1 MKNRYFN
8 TTAIVLNRIFYC
20 PYCGKKLQEYEKL
33 EGQFD
38 VFHYYNCDCPD
49 AEREHELKMQIKEH
63 EAMIISLKNKM
74 PKPKYKL
81 QEQLVQIPVL

>member
-38 VFHYYNCDCPD
+38 AFHYYNCDCPD
-49 AEREHELKMQIKEH
+49 AECEHELKMQINKYEN
-63 EAMIISLKNKM
+63 AIVSLKNKM